1 MTTEPTAPE
10 GEEPIERTLQEG
22 LARAPLTDEAYA
34 RIHAAVAAEW
44 QAAVQSRPRSTPPR
58 RWVAVVSG
66 LAAALI
72 VATVLLSVFSKKQ
85 PFGVIV
91 RPVELRATLGVGK
104 VLATRGPVLVE
115 LRDGGSLRIAPGS
128 ELEVTGSDEVF
139 LRKGELYTDLPPNVR
154 RATTFVVRTSFGLV
168 EHLGTQFDVAVNGE
182 LRIRVREGSVR
193 LRRGSQTE
201 TAVAGTELV
210 VPRVGTSSQ
219 RSTATHGPEWSWVE
233 ALEPDYPIENR
244 RLTDFLQWVARET
257 GARLHFQDEHARDVA
272 ERTRLHGSVQG
283 LSATQALETVL
294 ATTSLRYNFE
304 QDRIEV
310 SSGG

>member
-1 MTTEPTAPE
+1 MTIDPTGPE

-22 LARAPLTDEAYA
+22 LARTPLTDEAYA

-44 QAAVQSRPRSTPPR
+44 QTAVQSRPRATPR
-58 RWVAVVSG
+58 RWIAVVSG

-72 VATVLLSVFSKKQ
+72 VATVVLSIFSKTQ
-85 PFGVIV
+85 PLGVIS
-91 RPVELRATLGVGK
+91 RPLELRATLTVGK
-104 VLATRGPVLVE
+104 VLAPRTPVLVA

-128 ELEVTGSDEVF
+128 ELEVTGADEVF
-139 LRKGELYTDLPPNVR
+139 LRKGEVYTDLPPTIH
-154 RATTFVVRTSFGLV
+154 RASTFVVRTSFGLV
-168 EHLGTQFDVAVNGE
+168 EHLGTQFDVAVGAD

-210 VPRVGTSSQ
+210 VPRVGAPSQ

-233 ALEPDYPIENR
+233 ALEPDYPIENG
-244 RLTDFLQWVARET
+244 RLADFLQWAARET
-257 GARLHFQDEHARDVA
+257 GARLHFQDEHAREVA
-272 ERTRLHGSVQG
+272 ERTRLHGSIQG
-283 LSATQALETVL
+283 LSVTQALETVF

-310 SSGG
+310 SSGS

>member
-1 MTTEPTAPE
+1 VTTEPTGPD
-10 GEEPIERTLQEG
+10 GEEPLERTLQEG
-22 LARAPLTDEAYA
+22 LSRAPLTDAAYA

-44 QAAVQSRPRSTPPR
+44 QAVVESRPRSTPR

-85 PFGVIV
+85 PFGVIA
-91 RPVELRATLGVGK
+91 RPLELRATLSVGK

-115 LRDGGSLRIAPGS
+115 LRDGGSLRIAPGA

-139 LRKGELYTDLPPNVR
+139 LRKGELYADLPPNSQ
-154 RATTFVVRTSFGLV
+154 RAATFVVRTPFGLV

-193 LRRGSQTE
+193 LRRGSQTQ

-210 VPRVGTSSQ
+210 VPRVGAPSQ

-244 RLTDFLQWVARET
+244 RLADFLQWAARET
-257 GARLHFQDEHARDVA
+257 GARLHFQDEHAREVA

-283 LSATQALETVL
+283 LSATQALETVF

-310 SSGG
+310 SSGS

>member
-1 MTTEPTAPE
+1 VTIEPTGPE
-10 GEEPIERTLQEG
+10 GDEPIERTLQEG

-44 QAAVQSRPRSTPPR
+44 QTAVQSRPRATPR
-58 RWVAVVSG
+58 RWLAAVSG

-72 VATVLLSVFSKKQ
+72 VATVLLSVFSKSQ
-85 PFGVIV
+85 PLGVIA
-91 RPVELRATLGVGK
+91 RPLELRATLSVGK
-104 VLATRGPVLVE
+104 VLAARGPVLVE

-128 ELEVTGSDEVF
+128 ELEVTGADAVF
-139 LRKGELYTDLPPNVR
+139 LRKGELYTDLPPSTR
-154 RATTFVVRTSFGLV
+154 HAATFVVRTSFGLV

-210 VPRVGTSSQ
+210 VPRVGPPSQ
-219 RSTATHGPEWSWVE
+219 RSAATHGPEWSWVE

-244 RLTDFLQWVARET
+244 RLADFLQWAARET
-257 GARLHFQDEHARDVA
+257 GARLHFQDEHAREVA
-272 ERTRLHGSVQG
+272 ERTRLHGSIQG
-283 LSATQALETVL
+283 LSATQALETVF

-310 SSGG
+310 SSGS

>member
-1 MTTEPTAPE
+1 VTTEPTGPE
-10 GEEPIERTLQEG
+10 EDEPIERTLQAG
-22 LARAPLTDEAYA
+22 LSRTALTDEAYA
-34 RIHAAVAAEW
+34 RMHAAVAAEW
-44 QAAVQSRPRSTPPR
+44 QTVVRARPRTPSR
-58 RWVAVVSG
+58 RWLAVVSG

-72 VATVLLSVFSKKQ
+72 VATVLVSVFSKKQ
-85 PFGVIV
+85 SLGVIA
-91 RPVELRATLGVGK
+91 RPLELRSTLSVGK
-104 VLATRGPVLVE
+104 VLVARAPVLVE
-115 LRDGGSLRIAPGS
+115 LRDGGSLRIAPGAQF
-128 ELEVTGSDEVF
+128 EVTGADEVF
-139 LRKGELYTDLPPNVR
+139 LRRGEIYTDLPPNIQ
-154 RATTFVVRTSFGLV
+154 RASTFVVRTPFGLV

-210 VPRVGTSSQ
+210 VPRVGTPSR
-219 RSTATHGPEWSWVE
+219 RSTATRGPEWSWVE

-244 RLTDFLQWVARET
+244 RLADFLQWAARET
-257 GARLHFQDEHARDVA
+257 GARLHFQDEHAREVA

-283 LSATQALETVL
+283 LSATQALETVF

-310 SSGG
+310 SSGS